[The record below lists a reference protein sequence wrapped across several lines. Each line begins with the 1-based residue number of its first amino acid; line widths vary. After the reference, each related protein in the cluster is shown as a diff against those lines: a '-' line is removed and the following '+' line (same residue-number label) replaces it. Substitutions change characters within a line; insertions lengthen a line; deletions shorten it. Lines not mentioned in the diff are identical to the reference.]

1 MAGKLTAAEILEAL
15 IALSDSRIWAS
26 ELAFFSGMRRI
37 DFFTL
42 EPTASQQ
49 FRASSYEIKVSRA
62 DYLRDSAEKQD
73 GALKWSDRFW
83 YVTPPDLVAIAELP
97 EWAGLQEWDGKTF
110 RVKRKA
116 PPRAKAAPSWEFIV
130 SMLRN
135 SGDCRRDVG
144 LMKVQIA
151 FLQGRLDMWMRQKK
165 LHNDHKWQRWLEKAD
180 RKSGRTALEDK
191 P

>member
-1 MAGKLTAAEILEAL
+1 MFTAKDILEAL
-15 IALSDSRIWAS
+15 IATSDSRIWAT
-26 ELAFFSGMRRI
+26 ELAFFSGTRRI

-49 FRASSYEIKVSRA
+49 FRASAYEIKISRA
-62 DYLRDSAEKQD
+62 DYLRDSAVKQE

-83 YVTPPDLVAIAELP
+83 YVTPPDVVAVSDLP
-97 EWAGLQEWDGKTF
+97 DWAGLQEWNGSSFKI
-110 RVKRKA
+110 KRKA
-116 PPRAKAAPSWEFIV
+116 PPRRKAPPDWEFVV

-151 FLQGRLDMWMRQKK
+151 FLQGRIDFWDRQRKQRDRYQMERWMAK
-165 LHNDHKWQRWLEKAD
+165 NAKA
-180 RKSGRTALEDK
+180 T
-191 P
+191 PT